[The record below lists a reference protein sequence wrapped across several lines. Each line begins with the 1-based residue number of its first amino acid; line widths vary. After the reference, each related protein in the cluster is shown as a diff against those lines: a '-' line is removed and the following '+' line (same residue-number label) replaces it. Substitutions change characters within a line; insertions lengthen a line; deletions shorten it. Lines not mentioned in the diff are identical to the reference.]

1 MDDQVNIKFLNM
13 QGEINTLKEKV
24 SDYKMELKNAKAWI
38 EQVSKSEAI
47 HANTVIRL
55 NQEFKEFKTLIEGKV
70 LRLETCEDLRDDQ
83 MKVLQ
88 KVITNL
94 MKYIEKTNNEK
105 EDKDDQEFQ
114 ILDIP
119 KATK

>member
-13 QGEINTLKEKV
+13 QREINTLK
-24 SDYKMELKNAKAWI
+24 DR
-38 EQVSKSEAI
+38 I
-47 HANTVIRL
+47 H
-55 NQEFKEFKTLIEGKV
+55 
-70 LRLETCEDLRDDQ
+70 RLEECEDLRDDQ

-105 EDKDDQEFQ
+105 ENKDDQEFQ

>member
-24 SDYKMELKNAKAWI
+24 SDYKMENKNLTNRI
-38 EQVSKSEAI
+38 
-47 HANTVIRL
+47 
-55 NQEFKEFKTLIEGKV
+55 
-70 LRLETCEDLRDDQ
+70 LRLEECEDLRDDQ

>member
-1 MDDQVNIKFLNM
+1 MDDQDNIRFLNM
-13 QGEINTLKEKV
+13 QGEINTLKMKI
-24 SDYKMELKNAKAWI
+24 SDYKMENKNQMSRI
-38 EQVSKSEAI
+38 
-47 HANTVIRL
+47 
-55 NQEFKEFKTLIEGKV
+55 
-70 LRLETCEDLRDDQ
+70 LRLEECEDLRDDQ